1 MANKKHLTL
10 LNLGA
15 KAWNWWRRIKTS
27 ILPDL
32 SGADLRRANLR
43 GANLIGVNLSGANLD
58 EANLSRA
65 NLTDANVR
73 EGYVF
78 LPNLSEATLSWTNLI
93 EANLREVD
101 LFWANLSGAK
111 LNRANLSM
119 ADLRWANL
127 RGADLT
133 QADLRFAKLIGANLS
148 GANLSRANFRWA
160 HLCGANLSRADLS
173 RADLSRA
180 NLIGADLRGAV
191 LSAADLFFTVF
202 TATDL
207 SVANGLETVQHY
219 GPSTIGLDTILKS
232 KGKIPGVFLLGAGV
246 PDIFIK
252 YMASLTGQAFEF
264 YSCFISYSNKDQ
276 EFAERLFVDLQ
287 SKGVR
292 CWFAPENLKIDDKF
306 PTTIG
311 ETVRVYDKL
320 LLVLSEH
327 SVHSSWVEKEVEM
340 AMEKETEQERPV
352 LFPIRLDDAVMNL
365 KTGWP
370 ADIRRTRHI
379 GDFRDWKTHDAY
391 QQALD
396 RLLRDLKAEIKTA
409 TT

>member
-160 HLCGANLSRADLS
+160 HLCGANLS